1 MVRRLAAGITGLQF
15 DTPEKPFRKDLE
27 VAATKG
33 SERVAQES
41 ELTKALGKSSSFST
55 NHGRRNG
62 HAKTAGVKFTFII
75 YENQRRW
82 LGLGWTNNLFAYE
95 RPAWTDEHNN
105 PVPAKDDFELPEVED
120 GSRMEWRWVQNG
132 RWRVDGVTDDQG
144 AVDYDGEEGKN
155 GWIFYDNKWQNGQR
169 GQDGWSRWTRR
180 RKWYR
185 DAELVEVDQSQDAHA
200 GDAVEAKDSPTVAK
214 LSTQQYNS
222 SNETMVPTRPDAAD
236 QAHAEDLSIDD
247 ASSKA
252 AEDSLTY

>member
-15 DTPEKPFRKDLE
+15 DTPEKPFRKDLA

-120 GSRMEWRWVQNG
+120 GSRMEWRWVQSG

-155 GWIFYDNKWQNGQR
+155 GWIFYDNKV
-169 GQDGWSRWTRR
+169 
-180 RKWYR
+180 RK
-185 DAELVEVDQSQDAHA
+185 D
-200 GDAVEAKDSPTVAK
+200 
-214 LSTQQYNS
+214 N
-222 SNETMVPTRPDAAD
+222 
-236 QAHAEDLSIDD
+236 
-247 ASSKA
+247 
-252 AEDSLTY
+252 